1 MWSCQ
6 HVLFIICTL
15 NCVSGAASL
24 IHVFGYEGKEVK
36 ISCPYIKDYESF
48 KKYLCKN
55 GCGNRDVLITTLQR
69 NTSKYLIY
77 DDTKKTII
85 TVTISDLRSHD
96 AGKYWCG
103 VTRLGK
109 DLYTEVKLEVK
120 KDRCCNTVSKI
131 QSIEEGSVS
140 ISCPY
145 DSESVNNLKYICRG
159 NRPSTCLQQAVI
171 TSDTKQ
177 KGRLSFNSD
186 TNTSIF
192 KVTISKLTLRDSGPY
207 LCGVQR
213 NSGVDVFSAVELEV
227 KKLELFHISGI
238 VGHPVTL
245 QCPNPPEQRD
255 KKMFL
260 CKGDQHNNCTD
271 IMENR
276 RKFMLHNVSSSCFSV
291 TITDLEA
298 ADAGTYYCGSDSQ
311 LSYIKIQLTV
321 VSTDQSSTVSPII
334 TDEQITSL
342 TTSPHLTDVTLFYIL
357 PAVLALLLILVFLLW
372 MVLKYKSR
380 SKKVDGVG
388 LNVLNSDV
396 GMISNDIYELQEN
409 AFYMNISSPPNMS
422 NHHDIYSNIL
432 YRNNLSQLGNM

>member
-1 MWSCQ
+1 MPS
-6 HVLFIICTL
+6 LPAGL
-15 NCVSGAASL
+15 SCVSIAAGI
-24 IHVFGYEGKEVK
+24 IHVFGFEGRDVN
-36 ISCPYIKDYESF
+36 ISCSYNQGYERYE
-48 KKYLCKN
+48 KYLCKN
-55 GCGNRDVLITTLQR
+55 DCDYSDVLITTLKKEKG
-69 NTSKYLIY
+69 NYYIH
-77 DDTKKTII
+77 DDTRRRVF
-85 TVTISDLRSHD
+85 TVTISDLHFD
-96 AGKYWCG
+96 YAGKYWCG
-103 VTRLGK
+103 VTKRGK
-109 DLYTEVKLEVK
+109 DLYTEVKLEVR
-120 KDRCCNTVSKI
+120 KDRCCNT
-131 QSIEEGSVS
+131 
-140 ISCPY
+140 
-145 DSESVNNLKYICRG
+145 YICRG

-186 TNTSIF
+186 TNT
-192 KVTISKLTLRDSGPY
+192 
-207 LCGVQR
+207 
-213 NSGVDVFSAVELEV
+213 
-227 KKLELFHISGI
+227 KLELFHISGI

-396 GMISNDIYELQEN
+396 GMISNDIHELQEN

-422 NHHDIYSNIL
+422 NHHDIYNNIL

>member
-6 HVLFIICTL
+6 HVLVIICTL
-15 NCVSGAASL
+15 SGVSGAAGL
-24 IHVFGYEGKEVK
+24 IHVFGYEGKKVK
-36 ISCPYIKDYESF
+36 ISCPYIKGYESNG
-48 KKYLCKN
+48 KYLCKN
-55 GCGNRDVLITTLQR
+55 GCGYSDVLITTLQR
-69 NTSKYLIY
+69 NTSKYFIY
-77 DDTKKTII
+77 DDTKKTIL

-103 VTRLGK
+103 VSRLGK

-120 KDRCCNTVSKI
+120 K
-131 QSIEEGSVS
+131 E
-140 ISCPY
+140 
-145 DSESVNNLKYICRG
+145 
-159 NRPSTCLQQAVI
+159 
-171 TSDTKQ
+171 
-177 KGRLSFNSD
+177 
-186 TNTSIF
+186 
-192 KVTISKLTLRDSGPY
+192 
-207 LCGVQR
+207 
-213 NSGVDVFSAVELEV
+213 
-227 KKLELFHISGI
+227 LELFNISGI

-255 KKMFL
+255 KKKFL

-271 IMENR
+271 IMENQ

-311 LSYIKIQLTV
+311 LSYIKIQLAV
-321 VSTDQSSTVSPII
+321 VSADQTSTVTPII

-342 TTSPHLTDVTLFYIL
+342 TTSPHLTGNFINYVTLFYIL
-357 PAVLALLLILVFLLW
+357 PAVLTLLLILVFLLW

-396 GMISNDIYELQEN
+396 GMISNDVSKQDLNSKIFPVACEENLNFVRFFCCFCFFQIYELQEN
-409 AFYMNISSPPNMS
+409 VVYMNTSSPPNMS
-422 NHHDIYSNIL
+422 NHDDIYNNIL
-432 YRNNLSQLGNM
+432 YRRDLLQLGNVNSACNILFNS

>member
-1 MWSCQ
+1 
-6 HVLFIICTL
+6 
-15 NCVSGAASL
+15 
-24 IHVFGYEGKEVK
+24 
-36 ISCPYIKDYESF
+36 
-48 KKYLCKN
+48 
-55 GCGNRDVLITTLQR
+55 
-69 NTSKYLIY
+69 
-77 DDTKKTII
+77 
-85 TVTISDLRSHD
+85 
-96 AGKYWCG
+96 
-103 VTRLGK
+103 
-109 DLYTEVKLEVK
+109 
-120 KDRCCNTVSKI
+120 RCCDTVNKI

-177 KGRLSFNSD
+177 NGQFRLTDDSKSR
-186 TNTSIF
+186 IF
-192 KVTISKLTLRDSGPY
+192 TVTISSLTLRDSGSY

-227 KKLELFHISGI
+227 KKLELFYISGI

-245 QCPNPPEQRD
+245 QCPNPPEQHD

-271 IMENR
+271 IMENQ

-342 TTSPHLTDVTLFYIL
+342 TTSPHLT
-357 PAVLALLLILVFLLW
+357 VLALLLILVFLLW
-372 MVLKYKSR
+372 MVLKYK
-380 SKKVDGVG
+380 
-388 LNVLNSDV
+388 
-396 GMISNDIYELQEN
+396 
-409 AFYMNISSPPNMS
+409 
-422 NHHDIYSNIL
+422 
-432 YRNNLSQLGNM
+432 

>member
-1 MWSCQ
+1 MPS
-6 HVLFIICTL
+6 LPAGL
-15 NCVSGAASL
+15 SCVSIAAGI
-24 IHVFGYEGKEVK
+24 IHVFGFEGRDVN
-36 ISCPYIKDYESF
+36 ISCSYNQGYERYE
-48 KKYLCKN
+48 KYLCKN
-55 GCGNRDVLITTLQR
+55 DCDYSDVLITTLKKEKG
-69 NTSKYLIY
+69 NYYIH
-77 DDTKKTII
+77 DDTRRRVF
-85 TVTISDLRSHD
+85 TVTISDLHFD
-96 AGKYWCG
+96 YAGKYWCG
-103 VTRLGK
+103 VTKRGK
-109 DLYTEVKLEVK
+109 DLYTEVKLEVR
-120 KDRCCNTVSKI
+120 KDRCCNT
-131 QSIEEGSVS
+131 
-140 ISCPY
+140 
-145 DSESVNNLKYICRG
+145 YICRG

-396 GMISNDIYELQEN
+396 GMISNDIHELQEN

-422 NHHDIYSNIL
+422 NHHDIYNNIL

>member
-1 MWSCQ
+1 MPS
-6 HVLFIICTL
+6 LPAGL
-15 NCVSGAASL
+15 SCVSIAAGI
-24 IHVFGYEGKEVK
+24 IHVFGFEGRDVN
-36 ISCPYIKDYESF
+36 ISCSYNQGYERYE
-48 KKYLCKN
+48 KYLCKN
-55 GCGNRDVLITTLQR
+55 DCDYSDVLITTLKKEKG
-69 NTSKYLIY
+69 NYYIH
-77 DDTKKTII
+77 DDTRRRVF
-85 TVTISDLRSHD
+85 TVTISDLHFD
-96 AGKYWCG
+96 YAGKYWCG
-103 VTRLGK
+103 VTKRGK
-109 DLYTEVKLEVK
+109 DLYTEVKLEVR

-186 TNTSIF
+186 TNT
-192 KVTISKLTLRDSGPY
+192 
-207 LCGVQR
+207 
-213 NSGVDVFSAVELEV
+213 
-227 KKLELFHISGI
+227 KLELFHISGI

-396 GMISNDIYELQEN
+396 GMISNDIHELQEN

-422 NHHDIYSNIL
+422 NHHDIYNNIL